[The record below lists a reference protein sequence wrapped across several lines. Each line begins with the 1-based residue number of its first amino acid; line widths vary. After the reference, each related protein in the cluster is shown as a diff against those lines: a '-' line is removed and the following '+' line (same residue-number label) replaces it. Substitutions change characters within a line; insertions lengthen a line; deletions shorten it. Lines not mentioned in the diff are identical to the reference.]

1 MSSAAQPRPV
11 QLQVN
16 TAGAWKTVVRFDAG
30 NDLVATQIQEAA
42 QVLHEADPSTYWRI
56 ATTERS
62 PDVLR
67 HMGKSTHGIWMNRE
81 EAA

>member
-1 MSSAAQPRPV
+1 MSTSEKLRPV

-30 NDLVATQIQEAA
+30 NDMAATQIQQAA
-42 QVLHEADPSTYWRI
+42 QVLYEADPTTYWRI

-67 HMGKSTHGIWMNRE
+67 HMGKNTHGLWINWG
-81 EAA
+81 AA

>member
-1 MSSAAQPRPV
+1 MSSATQPRPV
-11 QLQVN
+11 QLQVK

-56 ATTERS
+56 ATDERS

-67 HMGKSTHGIWMNRE
+67 YMGKNTYGLWMDRE

>member
-1 MSSAAQPRPV
+1 MNSAAQTRPV

-30 NDLVATQIQEAA
+30 NDLVATQIQRAA

-56 ATTERS
+56 ATNERS

-67 HMGKSTHGIWMNRE
+67 HMGKNTHGLWINRE
-81 EAA
+81 QA

>member
-1 MSSAAQPRPV
+1 MSTPETSRPV

-30 NDLVATQIQEAA
+30 NDLAAEQIQQAA
-42 QVLHEADPSTYWRI
+42 QVLYEADPGTYWRI
-56 ATTERS
+56 ATNERS

-81 EAA
+81 VA

>member
-1 MSSAAQPRPV
+1 MSKAEISRPV

-30 NDLVATQIQEAA
+30 NDLAAAQIQQAA

-56 ATTERS
+56 ASAERS

-67 HMGKSTHGIWMNRE
+67 QMGKNTHGLWINRE
-81 EAA
+81 QA

>member
-1 MSSAAQPRPV
+1 MGDTTIRPV

-30 NDLVATQIQEAA
+30 NGLAAIQIQEAA
-42 QVLHEADPSTYWRI
+42 QVMYEADPSTYWRI
-56 ATTERS
+56 ATVERS

-67 HMGKSTHGIWMNRE
+67 HMGKNTHGLWMNRE
-81 EAA
+81 AA

>member
-1 MSSAAQPRPV
+1 MNSVAQTRPV

-30 NDLVATQIQEAA
+30 NDLVATQIQQAA
-42 QVLHEADPSTYWRI
+42 QVMHEADQSTYWRI
-56 ATTERS
+56 ATNERS

-67 HMGKSTHGIWMNRE
+67 HMGKSTYGLWVNRE
-81 EAA
+81 EA

>member
-1 MSSAAQPRPV
+1 MSSVAQLRPV

-30 NDLVATQIQEAA
+30 NDLVATQIQESA

-56 ATTERS
+56 ATNERS

-67 HMGKSTHGIWMNRE
+67 HMGKNTHGLWIDRK
-81 EAA
+81 EA